1 MIPMIRFN
9 LTCEHA
15 HTFDSWFQ
23 SGAAFDSLKS
33 AGMLVCAVCGS
44 PKVDKALMA
53 PAVAPSSARP
63 AAQAPRPSLAEPA
76 SELEAAIRALREK
89 VEAESD
95 YVGDT
100 FAREARAMH
109 EGEIPERAI
118 WGETKP
124 DEARALI
131 EDGIP
136 VLPLPFGPKPRE
148 N

>member
-1 MIPMIRFN
+1 MIRFT
-9 LTCEHA
+9 LTCDQDHR
-15 HTFDSWFQ
+15 FDSWFQ
-23 SGAAFDSLKS
+23 SGDAFDTLRKS
-33 AGMLVCAVCGS
+33 GMIACAICGS
-44 PKVDKALMA
+44 PKVEKALMA
-53 PAVAPSSARP
+53 PAVSLSDKP
-63 AAQAPRPSLAEPA
+63 ARPSLAAPA
-76 SELEAAIRALREK
+76 SDVEAALRALRDK

-109 EGEIPERAI
+109 EGAIPERAI

-136 VLPLPFGPKPRE
+136 VLPLPFGPKPRG

>member
-1 MIPMIRFN
+1 MIRFT
-9 LTCEHA
+9 LTCDQDHR
-15 HTFDSWFQ
+15 FDSWFQ
-23 SGAAFDSLKS
+23 SGAAFDSLQK
-33 AGMLVCAVCGS
+33 AGMIACAICGS
-44 PKVDKALMA
+44 VKVDKALMA
-53 PAVAPSSARP
+53 PAVAVSDKQARP
-63 AAQAPRPSLAEPA
+63 TLAEPA
-76 SELEAAIRALREK
+76 SEVEAAIRALREK

-95 YVGDT
+95 YVGDS

-109 EGEIPERAI
+109 EGAIPERAI

-136 VLPLPFGPKPRE
+136 VMPLPFGPKPRG